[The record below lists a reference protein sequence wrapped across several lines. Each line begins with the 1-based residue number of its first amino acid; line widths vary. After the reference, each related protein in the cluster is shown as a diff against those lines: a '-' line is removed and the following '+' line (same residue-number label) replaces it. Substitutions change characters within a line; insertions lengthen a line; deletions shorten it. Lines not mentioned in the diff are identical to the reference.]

1 MSKNISPKDWQNLSA
16 YLDGQLPPREST
28 RLEMRMAQEPNLQQA
43 LREMRQTRILVR
55 QAKTLHVPRHFTITP
70 EMAAQIRPVRKTFM
84 LPFLS
89 YSSIAA
95 AILMIFVLVVDL
107 LPDYLAKNSDTLT
120 FAAEVQTMESMDMR
134 SAEGEPPMIIQWDDQ
149 AAYGKGG
156 SGGGY
161 DSSFAAAD
169 GLAPIGGG
177 TEVDPYQTI
186 APEEPLPDGGAL
198 LTGPAAKGAGEET
211 PTPEATVLIQEVVP
225 SLSTPEPLLPTPQ
238 PLSGTGP
245 ILGIVSD
252 DEAQIYNQSVLDILS
267 EQSQQPILQPQ
278 SEPYPWLRGLQIGLG
293 AFALI
298 SGISAFIL
306 WRRTRI

>member
-16 YLDGQLPPREST
+16 YLDDQLTTREHIRLET
-28 RLEMRMAQEPNLQQA
+28 RLAQEPNLQQA
-43 LREMRQTRILVR
+43 LREIRQTRLLLR
-55 QAKTLHVPRHFTITP
+55 QTRKIHVPRHFTITP

-107 LPDYLAKNSDTLT
+107 LPGYLNKSSSRQAENLT
-120 FAAEVQTMESMDMR
+120 YAVQAPMMESMLD
-134 SAEGEPPMIIQWDDQ
+134 EEPPMIIQWDDQ

-156 SGGGY
+156 SGGG
-161 DSSFAAAD
+161 DNSSFAAAD

-177 TEVDPYQTI
+177 TEVDPSLTT

-198 LTGPAAKGAGEET
+198 LPGPAAKGAGEET
-211 PTPEATVLIQEVVP
+211 PTPEVTVSIQEVVP
-225 SLSTPEPLLPTPQ
+225 SMSTPEPLLPTPQ

-252 DEAQIYNQSVLDILS
+252 DEAQIYNQSVLDILA
-267 EQSQQPILQPQ
+267 EQSQQPILQTQ